1 MRIKD
6 YEFQP
11 PYICHIEGW
20 GAAIAAA
27 TVVGAGI
34 SAAASSSAAST
45 QAGAEESAQ
54 AQQQGMFNQEQS
66 NEQPYM
72 QLGAGAAQQLG
83 YLEGTTQALPTAS
96 GGLSTAQTSPA
107 GGFGSLNSP
116 FTLSDFYNQSPQYKF
131 NSQQGAQGVLNQ
143 ASSAQ
148 GSESPAA
155 LSALESFN
163 QGNANNAYNSAFNNY
178 QTQQNN
184 IFSRLNSIATLGSN
198 AGSNSA
204 TGASSFSNSIGNTTA
219 SIGAS
224 QAAGTVGVA
233 NSLSSGVQG
242 TANAFYN
249 QNAINQLL
257 NGGSTI
263 NYNSDPYATTAPS
276 SGSWSADGSTW
287 IPPTNP

>member
-6 YEFQP
+6 YEFKP

-20 GAAIAAA
+20 GAALAAA

-34 SAAASSSAAST
+34 SAAASSSAANT
-45 QAGAEESAQ
+45 QAGAEQSAQ
-54 AQQQGMFNQEQS
+54 AQQQGMFNTEQA
-66 NEQPYM
+66 NEAPYM
-72 QLGAGAAQQLG
+72 QLGTGAADQLN
-83 YLEGTTQALPTAS
+83 YLLGNNGSIQTP
-96 GGLSTAQTSPA
+96 GGGSESTAAGSSPA
-107 GGFGSLNSP
+107 GGFGSLTAP

-143 ASSAQ
+143 ASSSQ
-148 GSESPAA
+148 GAESPAA

-163 QGNANNAYNSAFNNY
+163 QGNANNAYNSAFANY
-178 QTQQNN
+178 NTQQNN
-184 IFSRLNSIATLGSN
+184 IFGRLNSIATLGSN

-233 NSLSSGVQG
+233 NSLSSGVQNA
-242 TANAFYN
+242 ANSFYN

-257 NGGSTI
+257 NGGSTVSYTPL
-263 NYNSDPYATTAPS
+263 NDPSQA
-276 SGSWSADGSTW
+276 GSTAGW
-287 IPPTNP
+287 PSNPYSQP